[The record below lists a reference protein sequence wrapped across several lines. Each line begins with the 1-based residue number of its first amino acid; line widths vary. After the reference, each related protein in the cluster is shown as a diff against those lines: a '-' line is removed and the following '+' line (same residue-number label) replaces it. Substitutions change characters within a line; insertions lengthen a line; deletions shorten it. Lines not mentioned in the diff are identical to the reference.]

1 MIGTLYFQCIVLIYG
16 GGGMLDIKK
25 LYDLQEID
33 LQISVLE
40 KELVTLANN
49 LKDKSKI
56 ELVENKLKNLEIR
69 ISNIASQQRASERA
83 LSDIEDKLENI
94 NSRLYGGT
102 VSNPQQLAATE
113 EERQFTSNL
122 KEETEDKLLLIM
134 DQLDKIEPDLIKIR
148 ALKTQLETE
157 RPILENDWRESEVKI
172 KTDLED
178 LRTKRSE
185 IVPNLPGNILLLYES
200 LSKKTE
206 GKVLAMVE
214 RGICQ
219 GCRLSL
225 TTQELQKLRSN
236 SEMVRCNSC
245 DRILY
250 LMG

>member
-1 MIGTLYFQCIVLIYG
+1 M
-16 GGGMLDIKK
+16 
-25 LYDLQEID
+25 
-33 LQISVLE
+33 
-40 KELVTLANN
+40 
-49 LKDKSKI
+49 
-56 ELVENKLKNLEIR
+56 
-69 ISNIASQQRASERA
+69 
-83 LSDIEDKLENI
+83 
-94 NSRLYGGT
+94 
-102 VSNPQQLAATE
+102 
-113 EERQFTSNL
+113 
-122 KEETEDKLLLIM
+122 
-134 DQLDKIEPDLIKIR
+134 
-148 ALKTQLETE
+148 
-157 RPILENDWRESEVKI
+157 KI

-178 LRTKRSE
+178 LITKRSE

>member
-1 MIGTLYFQCIVLIYG
+1 
-16 GGGMLDIKK
+16 MLDIKK

-56 ELVENKLKNLEIR
+56 ELVDNNLKNLEIR

-206 GKVLAMVE
+206 GIVFSMVE

>member
-1 MIGTLYFQCIVLIYG
+1 
-16 GGGMLDIKK
+16 MLDIKK

-40 KELVTLANN
+40 KELVKLANN

-56 ELVENKLKNLEIR
+56 ELVDNNLKNLENR
-69 ISNIASQQRASERA
+69 ISNIASQQRAAERV

-134 DQLDKIEPDLIKIR
+134 DQFDKIEPDLIKIR

-178 LRTKRSE
+178 LRTKRS
-185 IVPNLPGNILLLYES
+185 
-200 LSKKTE
+200 
-206 GKVLAMVE
+206 
-214 RGICQ
+214 
-219 GCRLSL
+219 
-225 TTQELQKLRSN
+225 
-236 SEMVRCNSC
+236 
-245 DRILY
+245 
-250 LMG
+250 

>member
-1 MIGTLYFQCIVLIYG
+1 
-16 GGGMLDIKK
+16 MLDIKK

-122 KEETEDKLLLIM
+122 KEETED
-134 DQLDKIEPDLIKIR
+134 
-148 ALKTQLETE
+148 
-157 RPILENDWRESEVKI
+157 
-172 KTDLED
+172 
-178 LRTKRSE
+178 
-185 IVPNLPGNILLLYES
+185 
-200 LSKKTE
+200 
-206 GKVLAMVE
+206 
-214 RGICQ
+214 
-219 GCRLSL
+219 
-225 TTQELQKLRSN
+225 
-236 SEMVRCNSC
+236 
-245 DRILY
+245 
-250 LMG
+250 